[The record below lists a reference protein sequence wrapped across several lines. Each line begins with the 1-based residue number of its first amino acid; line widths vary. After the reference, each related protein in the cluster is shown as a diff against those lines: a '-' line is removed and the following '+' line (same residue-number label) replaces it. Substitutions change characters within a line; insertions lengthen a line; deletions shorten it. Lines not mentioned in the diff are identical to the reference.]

1 MPTYCIPELVFTTWV
16 GTPLEPGNVNRHFI
30 ELCAKAG
37 LRRIRIHD
45 LRHTCA
51 SLLVA

>member
-30 ELCAKAG
+30 ELRQGRAAVDP
-37 LRRIRIHD
+37 HP
-45 LRHTCA
+45 
-51 SLLVA
+51 